1 MSTSMAPTHFMSLPD
16 ITLLEIFTYLS
27 SEDVLYTFA
36 DLHDVHLIDLL
47 TEHAAF
53 RQICLSSQLSRG
65 QYKVLS
71 NGIWRYD
78 SVCSFVCKEMFCD
91 FITDFTPC
99 PLFPSLTELRILG
112 LRCITDFVAD
122 RLKLLDTDSR
132 SYISIQWNQL
142 TGCLQSLE
150 HLFTYVERMSDD
162 NEDESKLHRTWFTSA
177 WTSWTIFW
185 MNNHNVAPHSGVRH
199 LGIGHSNILLH
210 SIGKLFSNVHELT
223 CQHPG
228 SLSIVD
234 SSLTP
239 TPLINLRHLRLY
251 DVVPELELLF
261 DGIMLPH
268 LHSLHGFIVPLF
280 VALAGRAN
288 QTKTLD
294 TVDHLVIIDHPD
306 LDEWCFSFKQ

>member
-78 SVCSFVCKEMFCD
+78 S
-91 FITDFTPC
+91 
-99 PLFPSLTELRILG
+99 
-112 LRCITDFVAD
+112 
-122 RLKLLDTDSR
+122 
-132 SYISIQWNQL
+132 
-142 TGCLQSLE
+142 
-150 HLFTYVERMSDD
+150 D